1 MGDIERIPRVGSA
14 YSSFQVHRK
23 NTVDP
28 DQEKKKHDQKDEHE
42 EPHDTVELHLED
54 DLDSDATKLSLR
66 KKDESSGLDIA
77 V

>member
-28 DQEKKKHDQKDEHE
+28 DQDKKKHDQK
-42 EPHDTVELHLED
+42 VELHLED
-54 DLDSDATKLSLR
+54 DADSEASKLKLR
-66 KKDESSGLDIA
+66 MKDESSGLDIA